1 MMKDRFMKFLV
12 LVPGLMMLSN
22 AVMFVLSPAD
32 AAGDLGMPL
41 LEGIGLSTQLADLGA
56 FFTFSA
62 LLIFYGVLN
71 LKGEYLRI
79 TALLLGL
86 AAILR
91 VIAWGVNGAAFAT
104 ELIVAEIVLVIWLL
118 VGAVYI
124 DKFKSLNGVNH

>member
-1 MMKDRFMKFLV
+1 MKGKFIKFLV
-12 LVPGLMMLSN
+12 LVPGLLMLNN
-22 AVMFVLSPAD
+22 AVMFVISPAGV
-32 AAGDLGMPL
+32 AGDLGMPL

-71 LKGEYLRI
+71 SKGEYLRI
-79 TALLLGL
+79 NALLLGL

-91 VIAWGVNGAAFAT
+91 VTAWGVNGAAFAT

-118 VGAVYI
+118 GGAVYI
-124 DKFKSLNGVNH
+124 DRSKSSSGGDH

>member
-1 MMKDRFMKFLV
+1 MKGKFIKFLV
-12 LVPGLMMLSN
+12 LVPGLLMLNN
-22 AVMFVLSPAD
+22 AVMFVISPAGV
-32 AAGDLGMPL
+32 AGDLGMPL

-71 LKGEYLRI
+71 SKGEYLRI

-91 VIAWGVNGAAFAT
+91 VTAWGVNGAAFAT

-118 VGAVYI
+118 GGAVYI
-124 DKFKSLNGVNH
+124 DRSKSSNGGDH

>member
-1 MMKDRFMKFLV
+1 MKGKFIKFLV
-12 LVPGLMMLSN
+12 LVPGLLMLNS
-22 AVMFVLSPAD
+22 AVMFVISPAA

-62 LLIFYGVLN
+62 LLIFYGVIYS
-71 LKGEYLRI
+71 KGEYLRI

-104 ELIVAEIVLVIWLL
+104 ELIVAEVVLVIWLL

-124 DKFKSLNGVNH
+124 DRLKDLNGTNH

>member
-1 MMKDRFMKFLV
+1 MKDRFMKFLV

-32 AAGDLGMPL
+32 VAGDLGMPL

-91 VIAWGVNGAAFAT
+91 VIAWGVNDAAFAT
-104 ELIVAEIVLVIWLL
+104 DLIVAEIVLVIWLL

-124 DKFKSLNGVNH
+124 DKLKGLNGVNH

>member
-1 MMKDRFMKFLV
+1 MKDKFIKALV
-12 LVPGLMMLSN
+12 LVPGLIMLSN

-62 LLIFYGVLN
+62 LLIFYGVIYS
-71 LKGEYLRI
+71 KGEYLRI

-91 VIAWGVNGAAFAT
+91 VIAWGANGAAFAT

-118 VGAVYI
+118 AGAVYL
-124 DKFKSLNGVNH
+124 DKLNNLNGTNH

>member
-1 MMKDRFMKFLV
+1 MKDKFIKFLV
-12 LVPGLMMLSN
+12 LVPGLIMLSN

-32 AAGDLGMPL
+32 VAGDLGMPL

-62 LLIFYGVLN
+62 LLIFYGVIYS
-71 LKGEYLRI
+71 KGEYLRI

-86 AAILR
+86 TAILR

-118 VGAVYI
+118 TGAVYL
-124 DKFKSLNGVNH
+124 DKLKNLNGMNH

>member
-1 MMKDRFMKFLV
+1 MKDKFIKALV
-12 LVPGLMMLSN
+12 LVPGLIMLSN
-22 AVMFVLSPAD
+22 AIKFVISPID
-32 AAGDLGMPL
+32 VAGYLGMPL

-62 LLIFYGVLN
+62 LLIFYGVIYS
-71 LKGEYLRI
+71 KGEYLRI

-91 VIAWGVNGAAFAT
+91 VIAWGANGAAFAT

-118 VGAVYI
+118 AGAVYL
-124 DKFKSLNGVNH
+124 DKLNNLNGTNH

>member
-1 MMKDRFMKFLV
+1 MKGKFIKFLV
-12 LVPGLMMLSN
+12 LVPGLLMLNS
-22 AVMFVLSPAD
+22 AAMFVISPA
-32 AAGDLGMPL
+32 AAVGDLGMPL
-41 LEGIGLSTQLADLGA
+41 LEGIGLSTQLADIGA

-62 LLIFYGVLN
+62 ALIFYGVLN
-71 LKGEYLRI
+71 SKGEYLRI

-118 VGAVYI
+118 GGAVYI
-124 DKFKSLNGVNH
+124 DKSKNLNGMDH

>member
-1 MMKDRFMKFLV
+1 MKGKFIKFLV
-12 LVPGLMMLSN
+12 LVPGLLMLNN
-22 AVMFVLSPAD
+22 AVMFVISPAGV
-32 AAGDLGMPL
+32 AGDLGMPL

-71 LKGEYLRI
+71 SKGEYLRI

-118 VGAVYI
+118 GGAVYI
-124 DKFKSLNGVNH
+124 DRSKSSSGGDH

>member
-1 MMKDRFMKFLV
+1 MKGKFIKFLV
-12 LVPGLMMLSN
+12 LVPGLLMLNN
-22 AVMFVLSPAD
+22 AVMFVISPAGV
-32 AAGDLGMPL
+32 AGDLGMPL

-62 LLIFYGVLN
+62 VLIFYGVLN
-71 LKGEYLRI
+71 SKGEYLRI

-124 DKFKSLNGVNH
+124 DKSKNLNGMDH